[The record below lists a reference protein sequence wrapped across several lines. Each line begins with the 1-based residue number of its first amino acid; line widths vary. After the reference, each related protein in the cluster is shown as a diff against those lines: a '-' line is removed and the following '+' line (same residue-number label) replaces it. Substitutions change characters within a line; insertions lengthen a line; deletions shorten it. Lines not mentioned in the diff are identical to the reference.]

1 MSEWPQKFLHA
12 FEEGNPY
19 DSISAAQED
28 LTLDDAYDIQCRYV
42 SLRGEPISGYKA
54 AMTANQAQQ
63 AMGIDKPIIGAL
75 FAAGAH
81 PQGKPVAL
89 TRPILLETE
98 LAFRVNQP
106 VTTPVTADSAFQC
119 VDACLPMIELA
130 APNLATQPNALDLVA
145 TNSASHGYIAGTEA
159 DMGTIDFDT
168 LSVRLLADNAEQW
181 CGTGASVLG
190 GQREALA
197 FLINEVLARGYSVEA
212 GHLMMTGSI
221 GGILPGRAGQFIG
234 DFGPLGEI
242 RFALQEAQ

>member
-12 FEEGNPY
+12 FKERHHY
-19 DSISAAQED
+19 DSISAAQDD
-28 LTLDDAYDIQCRYV
+28 LNLDDAYDIQRRYV

-54 AMTANQAQQ
+54 AMTATQAQQ

-75 FAAGAH
+75 FAGGAH
-81 PQGKPVAL
+81 PQSEPVAL
-89 TRPILLETE
+89 NMPILLETE
-98 LAFRVNQP
+98 LAFRVNQA
-106 VTTPVTADSAFQC
+106 VTTPVTPDSAFDC
-119 VDACLPMIELA
+119 VEACLPMIELA

-159 DMGTIDFDT
+159 DMDTVDFDT

-212 GHLMMTGSI
+212 GQLMMTGSI

-234 DFGPLGEI
+234 DFGALGEI
-242 RFALQEAQ
+242 RFALQEPK

>member
-12 FEEGNPY
+12 FKERHHY
-19 DSISAAQED
+19 DSVTAAHDE
-28 LTLDDAYDIQCRYV
+28 LNLDDAYDIQHRYV

-54 AMTANQAQQ
+54 AMTATQAQQ

-81 PQGKPVAL
+81 PQSEPVAL

-98 LAFRVNQP
+98 LAFRVNQS
-106 VTTPVTADSAFQC
+106 VTAPVTADYAFDC

-130 APNLATQPNALDLVA
+130 SPNLATQPNALDLVA
-145 TNSASHGYIAGTEA
+145 TNSASHGYIAGSEA
-159 DMGTIDFDT
+159 DMGTVDFDS
-168 LSVRLLADNAEQW
+168 LPVRLLADNAEQW
-181 CGTGASVLG
+181 CGTGADVLG

-197 FLINEVLARGYSVEA
+197 FLINEVLARGYPVEA

-234 DFGPLGEI
+234 DFGALGEI
-242 RFALQEAQ
+242 PFALKDTE